1 MNNPTQL
8 DTQRLL
14 LIAVT
19 LEHIRTELESP
30 QRLSVLLAA
39 QVSSAWPTG
48 EYDRDAME
56 FFRARLEE
64 GGTEVEGWYAW
75 YAVRK
80 ADAQGS
86 RALVGA
92 GGYFGPPDSE
102 GVVEIGYSVLPEWR
116 RMGYASEIVQALL
129 ERAFSH
135 PQVKKVIAHTTESN
149 QASIGVLLRCGFL
162 ETGVRKEAGTLYFER
177 CCTPVSDTLPETGSS
192 VSLSLP

>member
-8 DTQRLL
+8 NTQRLL
-14 LIAVT
+14 MIAAT
-19 LEHIRTELESP
+19 LEHFRTELESP
-30 QRLSVLLAA
+30 NHLSILLDA
-39 QVSSAWPTG
+39 QVSSAWPPG

-64 GGTEVEGWYAW
+64 GGTKVEGWSVW

-80 ADAQGS
+80 ADAQGP

-116 RMGYASEIVQALL
+116 RMGYASEMVQALL
-129 ERAFSH
+129 ERAFSNA
-135 PQVKKVIAHTTESN
+135 QVTKVIAHTTESN
-149 QASIGVLLRCGFL
+149 AASIGVLSHCGFL
-162 ETGVRKEAGTLYFER
+162 ATGVGKEAGTLRFER
-177 CCTPVSDTLPETGSS
+177 CRTPRA
-192 VSLSLP
+192 

>member
-1 MNNPTQL
+1 MHNSTQL
-8 DTQRLL
+8 YTQRLTM
-14 LIAVT
+14 IAAT
-19 LEHIRTELESP
+19 LKHVRIELESP
-30 QRLSVLLAA
+30 EHLSILLDAR
-39 QVSSAWPTG
+39 VSSAWPTG

-64 GGTEVEGWYAW
+64 GGKEVEGWYGW
-75 YAVRK
+75 YAVRT

-92 GGYFGPPDSE
+92 GGYFGPPGSE

-135 PQVKKVIAHTTESN
+135 AQVTKVIAHTTESN
-149 QASIGVLLRCGFL
+149 PASIGVLLRCGFVAA
-162 ETGVRKEAGTLYFER
+162 GAGQEA
-177 CCTPVSDTLPETGSS
+177 DTLRFECP
-192 VSLSLP
+192 PPRD

>member
-1 MNNPTQL
+1 MNTQL
-8 DTQRLL
+8 YTERLL
-14 LIAVT
+14 MIAAT
-19 LEHIRTELESP
+19 LEHFRTELESP
-30 QRLSVLLAA
+30 KHLGILLDA
-39 QVSSAWPTG
+39 QVSSAWPPG

-64 GGTEVEGWYAW
+64 GGTEVEGWSVW

-80 ADAQGS
+80 ADRQGP

-116 RMGYASEIVQALL
+116 RMGYASEMVQALL

-135 PQVKKVIAHTTESN
+135 GQVRKVIAHTTESN
-149 QASIGVLLRCGFL
+149 RASIGVLLQCGFL
-162 ETGVRKEAGTLYFER
+162 AAGVGKEADTLRFER
-177 CCTPVSDTLPETGSS
+177 CRTPRA
-192 VSLSLP
+192 

>member
-8 DTQRLL
+8 DTRRLL
-14 LIAVT
+14 MIAAT
-19 LEHIRTELESP
+19 LEHVRTELESP
-30 QRLSVLLAA
+30 EHLSILLDA

-48 EYDRDAME
+48 EYDTDAME

-64 GGTEVEGWYAW
+64 GGKEVEGWYGW
-75 YAVRK
+75 YAIRK
-80 ADAQGS
+80 ADAQGP

-116 RMGYASEIVQALL
+116 RMGYASELVQVLL

-135 PQVKKVIAHTTESN
+135 AQVTKVIAHTTESN
-149 QASIGVLLRCGFL
+149 AASIGVLLRCGFL
-162 ETGVRKEAGTLYFER
+162 AADVGKEAGTLRFER
-177 CCTPVSDTLPETGSS
+177 CRTPRA
-192 VSLSLP
+192 